1 MWYFYRSTEMVR
13 IIFEKH
19 EKAPS
24 FGKFKQQEVYTAA
37 DGANW
42 YNHFGKLVFPVE
54 HVDTLLTQT

>member
-1 MWYFYRSTEMVR
+1 MWSTEMVR

-24 FGKFKQQEVYTAA
+24 LGKFKQQEVYTAA

-42 YNHFGKLVFPVE
+42 CNHFGKPVFPVE